1 MFRAKVD
8 SPRISRREF
17 ARRAGIAAAS
27 AACLPAQFVTPP
39 IAEGTQPPQ
48 QTATKLC
55 PESQAEAEEKVQA
68 IFRKY
73 GARLSEDQKTEIRR
87 LVTEGQK
94 PLDALRR
101 FPLENSDQPANVM
114 KIYPDSGSVQRG
126 RRT

>member
-1 MFRAKVD
+1 MSKPTMD
-8 SPRISRREF
+8 SRKISRREF

-27 AACLPAQFVTPP
+27 AACLPAQFATPQ
-39 IAEGTQPPQ
+39 IAEGTERLQ
-48 QTATKLC
+48 QTSTKLS

-73 GARLSEDQKTEIRR
+73 GARLSEDQKAEIRR

-94 PLDALRR
+94 PLDALRK

-114 KIYPDSGSVQRG
+114 KIFPDPGLKQRG
-126 RRT
+126 RVT